1 MTACIVPGFKKSGIC
16 SPPYCRHCPMPE
28 AKLYEAAALLDQIA
42 DQTVEFPG
50 VVSDEG
56 NELFVKW
63 ITECRAMARKCRGE
77 T

>member
-28 AKLYEAAALLDQIA
+28 AKLYEAAAFLDRMAERLDKPATWARPRPA
-42 DQTVEFPG
+42 DAA
-50 VVSDEG
+50 D
-56 NELFVKW
+56 
-63 ITECRAMARKCRGE
+63 CREMARKLRGE